1 MGGAVTFGGQLLWG
15 GGLLLGAVRLSVG
28 GYFRGGAVIFEIP
41 WFRMCVVHGHSNEL
55 SVTKTN
61 QNESR

>member
-1 MGGAVTFGGQLLWG
+1 MD
-15 GGLLLGAVRLSVG
+15 

-61 QNESR
+61 QNESRQ